1 MPFAD
6 ILGQEKA
13 SSYLKQLVRNQKVPG
28 ALLFFG
34 PDGVGKRLAALE
46 FAKALNCLDED
57 ARRRGDA
64 CGVCANCRAID
75 KATHPDVTFVDFTYQ
90 ARLEVKKDFT
100 SKGYAEELE
109 KEITKQQHISVD
121 TIRDVTAKSQ
131 QKAVGNGC
139 QDEERNS
146 DRYCWYAY

>member
-57 ARRRGDA
+57 ALRRGDA
-64 CGVCANCRAID
+64 CGV
-75 KATHPDVTFVDFTYQ
+75 
-90 ARLEVKKDFT
+90 
-100 SKGYAEELE
+100 
-109 KEITKQQHISVD
+109 
-121 TIRDVTAKSQ
+121 
-131 QKAVGNGC
+131 
-139 QDEERNS
+139 
-146 DRYCWYAY
+146 